1 VTFRPDLDIE
11 LLLRW
16 LAGWTDRHRLWVV
29 LTAFLLAAV
38 SVMQAARDLSV
49 NTDSSEMIHAAE
61 PFRVNAKLRDRL
73 FPHIK
78 NQILVIVRAGT
89 PDEADYAT
97 EILVSRLREETDR
110 IRDIFAPTANDFFQR
125 QGLLFLSLGDLIET
139 SNRLGS
145 SAPLLED
152 LIADPSLPQFF
163 AQLSRAA
170 RASEEGVELAMV
182 AGAYDEVARV
192 IESVTAGEPAPMS
205 WQRMFG
211 LAEDVN
217 QRLVVVDPILD
228 YESLQPA
235 RPAIEALEGAIDG
248 LPSEVRASAD
258 ISLTGDPVLR
268 TQELESVSDGIEISA
283 AVSLVLVS
291 FLLTFGLRS
300 WQLVLACLS
309 SLLTSLA
316 LTTGF
321 AALVFD
327 ELNLVS
333 IAFTVLLIGLGID
346 FAIHLT
352 LYYRERINA
361 GGDHAGAMTGALTAV
376 GPALALAMLT
386 TSVAFFAF
394 VPTRFVG
401 MAQLGIISGVGV
413 IIAFFVSVTVIPA
426 VLALLPDL
434 RPKFSRLR
442 FLERL
447 DRSFKRS
454 AIPVA
459 GLSVLL
465 GLAAAAIAPQ
475 AHFEA
480 DPMAL
485 RDPESPA
492 VKAFNLLFDRPEDTP
507 YRLNYIGD
515 SLDRA
520 LAFASRAERLPLVHA
535 AITLDD
541 FVPENQDAK
550 LAEIDFLAGDLAFV
564 LTEADELDAERIAEA
579 EADRGTAREEVV
591 GLTEA
596 AAQVAELEPGTAR
609 GRAARRLKLAL
620 EDLLERADADPGL
633 YELLEDNLLRFFPR
647 QMARLRLQLTA
658 RPVTM
663 SDLPPE
669 IRRRYVAPSGEV
681 RVEVLPALD
690 VRDPEER
697 RDFVEAVEALDG
709 RLAGGAYAV
718 LSAADVVADA
728 MVQATVTAFLLG
740 ALLVYAL
747 MRSIA
752 FTVMVMVPL
761 ALAALLTV
769 ASGVLIGLPFNFAN
783 VIVLPLLIGLGV
795 DSSIHLV
802 MRSRRISDSRD
813 IFSTSTPRA
822 VLLSALTTLA
832 SFGSLALS
840 DHRGTASMGELLTI
854 AIGFTLLATLVMLPG
869 LMALRERLRNGPAGN
884 RAGRESD
891 GTR

>member
-1 VTFRPDLDIE
+1 MARGPQKKRPGAMHK
-11 LLLRW
+11 
-16 LAGWTDRHRLWVV
+16 LATLPQAKRDEVVKDVV
-29 LTAFLLAAV
+29 LGRKSML
-38 SVMQAARDLSV
+38 Q
-49 NTDSSEMIHAAE
+49 
-61 PFRVNAKLRDRL
+61 
-73 FPHIK
+73 
-78 NQILVIVRAGT
+78 
-89 PDEADYAT
+89 
-97 EILVSRLREETDR
+97 VSR
-110 IRDIFAPTANDFFQR
+110 
-125 QGLLFLSLGDLIET
+125 
-139 SNRLGS
+139 
-145 SAPLLED
+145 
-152 LIADPSLPQFF
+152 
-163 AQLSRAA
+163 
-170 RASEEGVELAMV
+170 
-182 AGAYDEVARV
+182 
-192 IESVTAGEPAPMS
+192 
-205 WQRMFG
+205 
-211 LAEDVN
+211 
-217 QRLVVVDPILD
+217 
-228 YESLQPA
+228 
-235 RPAIEALEGAIDG
+235 
-248 LPSEVRASAD
+248 
-258 ISLTGDPVLR
+258 
-268 TQELESVSDGIEISA
+268 ELEVSD
-283 AVSLVLVS
+283 
-291 FLLTFGLRS
+291 
-300 WQLVLACLS
+300 
-309 SLLTSLA
+309 
-316 LTTGF
+316 
-321 AALVFD
+321 
-327 ELNLVS
+327 
-333 IAFTVLLIGLGID
+333 
-346 FAIHLT
+346 
-352 LYYRERINA
+352 
-361 GGDHAGAMTGALTAV
+361 
-376 GPALALAMLT
+376 
-386 TSVAFFAF
+386 TSVA
-394 VPTRFVG
+394 RF
-401 MAQLGIISGVGV
+401 MR
-413 IIAFFVSVTVIPA
+413 TVDEQERVAI
-426 VLALLPDL
+426 LA
-434 RPKFSRLR
+434 
-442 FLERL
+442 
-447 DRSFKRS
+447 
-454 AIPVA
+454 
-459 GLSVLL
+459 
-465 GLAAAAIAPQ
+465 
-475 AHFEA
+475 
-480 DPMAL
+480 
-485 RDPESPA
+485 
-492 VKAFNLLFDRPEDTP
+492 
-507 YRLNYIGD
+507 
-515 SLDRA
+515 
-520 LAFASRAERLPLVHA
+520 HA
-535 AITLDD
+535 A
-541 FVPENQDAK
+541 QDAK

-633 YELLEDNLLRFFPR
+633 YELLENNLLRFFPR

-718 LSAADVVADA
+718 LSAADVVAGA

-740 ALLVYAL
+740 ALLVYVL